1 MKKDYNSVKKLF
13 LKSDF
18 AHKQHIKKIEE
29 FDNLFDMGMDS
40 LFFVSFLVTLE
51 KKFNITFEIDDL
63 YYENL
68 NTLKKITV
76 ACERAQSNQKIE

>member
-1 MKKDYNSVKKLF
+1 MKKNYNIVKKLF

-40 LFFVSFLVTLE
+40 LFFISFLVTLE
-51 KKFNITFEIDDL
+51 KKFNITFEIDDF
-63 YYENL
+63 YYENM
-68 NTLKKITV
+68 NTLKKIAD
-76 ACERAQSNQKIE
+76 ACEHAQINQEK